1 MAARGDRS
9 TRRGRS
15 LLGQSLVLGVVAG
28 GVASL
33 LLGEGYLAYVKPG
46 MRWPLLASVVVLAVL
61 ALATANRADRADA
74 EPASDDAGPVDHDH
88 EAGHDHLDH
97 AGHGHDHER
106 APAIG
111 WLLLVPVL
119 CIAVVPLRPLGADA
133 VSGRTTNVVAA
144 ARSAESDLAEVP
156 EPPTGGRIKV
166 LDFVDRAIN
175 DPERPYTEPVTMVGF
190 VVADPAVPDGFVVAR
205 FVMSCC
211 AADAQALGFTVVTDV
226 PMPEPDTWV
235 EVVGLP
241 DPAMA
246 DVAPEARAESTNIRL
261 IATSVT
267 PVPEPAEPYESL

>member
-1 MAARGDRS
+1 MAAPRDPS
-9 TRRGRS
+9 TAKRGRS
-15 LLGQSLVLGVVAG
+15 LLGQSLVLGVLAG
-28 GVASL
+28 GIASL

-61 ALATANRADRADA
+61 ALATANRADRLDA
-74 EPASDDAGPVDHDH
+74 EPASGDASPSDDEHDHD
-88 EAGHDHLDH
+88 EQGHD
-97 AGHGHDHER
+97 HGHDHER
-106 APAIG
+106 TPAVG

-133 VSGRTTNVVAA
+133 VSGRSANVVAS
-144 ARSAESDLAEVP
+144 ARSAESDLATVS

-166 LDFVDRAIN
+166 LDFVDRVIN
-175 DPERPYTEPVTMVGF
+175 DPERPYTEPVTLVGF

-211 AADAQALGFTVVTDV
+211 AADAQALGFVVVTDEA
-226 PMPEPDTWV
+226 MPAPDTWV

-241 DPAMA
+241 DPANA
-246 DVAPEARAESTNIRL
+246 DVAPEDRAEPTNIRL
-261 IATSVT
+261 IATAVT